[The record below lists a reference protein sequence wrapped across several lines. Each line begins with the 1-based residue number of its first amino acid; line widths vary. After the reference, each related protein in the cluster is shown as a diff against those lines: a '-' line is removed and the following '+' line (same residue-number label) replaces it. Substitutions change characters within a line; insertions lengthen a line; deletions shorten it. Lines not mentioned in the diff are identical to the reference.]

1 MKHANELKFTNEWH
15 LAEHKR
21 SRLTHNNKQACI
33 NKVALNLHWMWSI
46 WPNVPLTILCQV
58 LFKSMK
64 TAAIENS
71 LIKNN

>member
-33 NKVALNLHWMWSI
+33 NKVALNLHWM
-46 WPNVPLTILCQV
+46 
-58 LFKSMK
+58 
-64 TAAIENS
+64 
-71 LIKNN
+71 